1 MIKAFPK
8 VFTLGQ
14 DYIRDIFDGPVEV
27 TEKIDGSQFDWGK
40 INGELFMRSK
50 GKIIFAAAPEKMFL
64 QAIDYVQSIE
74 AIIPDNTVFYAEY
87 LKTPKHNTLKYERVP
102 LNHLMLFGVSDA
114 YGSKFNM
121 GTAEYSEM
129 LQIDHVP
136 LIYYGHIGNME
147 ELAAM
152 LETDSIL
159 GGCKVE
165 GVVVKNY
172 AKQFLLGG
180 QPMPLMMGKFV
191 SENFKEVN
199 QKTWKGEHTGKG
211 KWELFCE
218 AYRTPARWNKAIQHL
233 ADIGE
238 LENSPRDIG
247 KLIKEIQ
254 RDITEEEKQT
264 IMEFL
269 FREFGN
275 EVLRKSI
282 AGFPEYYKEKLA
294 ERSFA

>member
-1 MIKAFPK
+1 
-8 VFTLGQ
+8 
-14 DYIRDIFDGPVEV
+14 
-27 TEKIDGSQFDWGK
+27 
-40 INGELFMRSK
+40 
-50 GKIIFAAAPEKMFL
+50 
-64 QAIDYVQSIE
+64 
-74 AIIPDNTVFYAEY
+74 
-87 LKTPKHNTLKYERVP
+87 
-102 LNHLMLFGVSDA
+102 
-114 YGSKFNM
+114 
-121 GTAEYSEM
+121 
-129 LQIDHVP
+129 
-136 LIYYGHIGNME
+136 
-147 ELAAM
+147 
-152 LETDSIL
+152 
-159 GGCKVE
+159 
-165 GVVVKNY
+165 
-172 AKQFLLGG
+172 
-180 QPMPLMMGKFV
+180 MPLMMGKFV